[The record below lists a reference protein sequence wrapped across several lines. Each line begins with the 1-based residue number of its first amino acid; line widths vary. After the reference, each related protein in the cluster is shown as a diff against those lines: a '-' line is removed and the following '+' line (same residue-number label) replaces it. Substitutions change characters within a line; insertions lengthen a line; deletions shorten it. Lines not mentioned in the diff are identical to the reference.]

1 MQLLVTGAAGFIGAA
16 LSARLLQRGDSVVGI
31 DNLNDYYDPRL
42 KRARLGLLAKHRHFS
57 FQQLDI
63 IDRPAMAEL
72 FASARC
78 DVIVHLAA
86 QAGVRYSVE
95 NPAAYIDTNLVGFGN
110 VLEGAKNTRVGH
122 LVFASTSAVYGA
134 NARLPFSER
143 DPVDHP
149 VSMYAATKKANEL
162 MAHAYAHLFGV
173 PVTGLRFFT
182 VYGPWGRPDM
192 ALFKFTANMLAGKP
206 IPVFNGGD
214 MIRDFTYIDDI
225 VESVIRVIDRPAVSG
240 AATRAAGPVSPT
252 SNAPYRI
259 FNIGNN
265 TPVKLLQYIA
275 VLEQALGVTA
285 TLELLPMQAGD
296 VRATMADMTELERAV
311 GYRPTTPIEVGVTR
325 FVEWYKS
332 YYQS

>member
-1 MQLLVTGAAGFIGAA
+1 
-16 LSARLLQRGDSVVGI
+16 
-31 DNLNDYYDPRL
+31 
-42 KRARLGLLAKHRHFS
+42 
-57 FQQLDI
+57 
-63 IDRPAMAEL
+63 
-72 FASARC
+72 
-78 DVIVHLAA
+78 
-86 QAGVRYSVE
+86 
-95 NPAAYIDTNLVGFGN
+95 
-110 VLEGAKNTRVGH
+110 
-122 LVFASTSAVYGA
+122 
-134 NARLPFSER
+134 
-143 DPVDHP
+143 
-149 VSMYAATKKANEL
+149 
-162 MAHAYAHLFGV
+162 
-173 PVTGLRFFT
+173 
-182 VYGPWGRPDM
+182 
-192 ALFKFTANMLAGKP
+192 
-206 IPVFNGGD
+206 

-225 VESVIRVIDRPAVSG
+225 VESVIRVIDRPAASG

-275 VLEQALGVTA
+275 VLEQALGVKA